1 MNRSYPTP
9 LPKAYSLVE
18 AIVALTILL
27 AGLLVAVRVFPAVL
41 DSSSRAAD
49 LTQASLLAQQK
60 AAEIIRDDDT
70 SHSLARAVALRTT
83 PTEPVLWPGD
93 PRFTYSFSGR
103 SLLFPETD
111 PIRGAPN
118 VARVIVR
125 YAKSYR
131 SNEDVVYELR
141 FYEP

>member
-1 MNRSYPTP
+1 MKRNYLTSRQ
-9 LPKAYSLVE
+9 KAYSLVE

-27 AGLLVAVRVFPAVL
+27 TGLLVAVRVFPTLL

-60 AAEIIRDDDT
+60 AAEILRDDDT
-70 SHSLARAVALRTT
+70 SHSLAQAIALRST
-83 PTEPVLWPGD
+83 PTEPVAWPGD

-103 SLLFPETD
+103 SLLYSEND
-111 PIRGAPN
+111 PIKGAPN

-131 SNEDVVYELR
+131 SSEDVLYELR